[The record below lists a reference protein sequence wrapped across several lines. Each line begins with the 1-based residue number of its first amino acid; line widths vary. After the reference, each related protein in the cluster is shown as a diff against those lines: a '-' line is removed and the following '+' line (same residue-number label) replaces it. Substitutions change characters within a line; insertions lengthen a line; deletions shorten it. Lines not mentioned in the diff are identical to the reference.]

1 MPVTR
6 SFTNPVFL
14 GTFRT
19 HGTAESGAQV
29 ADTAAQAT
37 TSATQVTPFGFDTG
51 AQADAIATH
60 LNDIRMCLRNHG
72 LMA

>member
-6 SFTNPVFL
+6 AFTNSVFT
-14 GTFRT
+14 GTFKT
-19 HGTAESGAQV
+19 HGTSGSGAQV

-37 TSATQVTPFGFDTG
+37 TSATQVTPFGFATG
-51 AQADAIATH
+51 AQADAIAIH
-60 LNDIRMCLRNHG
+60 LNDIRTCLRNHG